1 MLIFGLRITYQTLP
15 MLWLLVS
22 LPAALLLAEQF
33 SIFWRLDTTRIITI
47 GLEMGFISLC
57 LIGRIRPV
65 LSPTTTLL
73 LCMTL
78 LSMLVSTVLSAHP
91 FAGITRWLEC
101 LSHVAFG
108 VYLHAYLSSRGD
120 HAKRVLMLALMGVI
134 VFIFAMLLLTW
145 ALLANPRA
153 YNWIIDPPFF
163 VNLRHLGHVVA
174 LLLPL
179 GWVLL
184 LPPST
189 PQTSPEPPASL
200 LRIFLRVLLRI
211 LSATGFLTLC
221 WALVFWMGGRGAFLS
236 CAAVS
241 VLMLLLA
248 RPLAWWL
255 RIIVL
260 VLPMLLGALLA
271 TTAYVDNTSMG
282 FERTL
287 GIAHAQQLAASSD
300 IDISSSRW
308 EIWHQSLEQWQ
319 QSPIWGL
326 GADWFKFALPVIGS
340 DGMFHPHNSVVQWLS
355 SYGLVG
361 LALLLATLGYG
372 ARQYV
377 HALNERFNT
386 GLHTPSYSLFI
397 SVCLGLC
404 VVSGALLSQVS
415 GVAYAP
421 FSLFVWVMLI
431 VLAWPSATT
440 SSTASNSA
448 TTNSAHHSPNAHAH
462 TSTRTNTRNNIELAA
477 TLALILATTATTGL
491 YAAQVYFSQTHH
503 TQPWWRAFN
512 AHIPLFYEPT
522 AWLEDASI
530 SEQEKEILSTN
541 AQRWSDNQCT
551 YSEIDDAK
559 CE

>member
-73 LCMTL
+73 LCMAL
-78 LSMLVSTVLSAHP
+78 LSMLLSTVLSAHP

-179 GWVLL
+179 GWALL
-184 LPPST
+184 LKPLSPPRT
-189 PQTSPEPPASL
+189 QLEPPETISL
-200 LRIFLRVLLRI
+200 LRILASTVFL
-211 LSATGFLTLC
+211 SLC

-241 VLMLLLA
+241 VLALLLT
-248 RPLAWWL
+248 RPLSWRL
-255 RIIVL
+255 RVMAL
-260 VLPMLLGALLA
+260 VLPVLFGAWLA
-271 TTAYVDNTSMG
+271 QLAHVDNPSMG
-282 FERTL
+282 LERTL
-287 GIAHAQQLAASSD
+287 GIAHAQQLSANTN

-386 GLHTPSYSLFI
+386 GLQTSSHSLFI

-421 FSLFVWVMLI
+421 FSLLIWVMLI
-431 VLAWPSATT
+431 VLAWPSAT
-440 SSTASNSA
+440 SNTA
-448 TTNSAHHSPNAHAH
+448 TTNSTHHTPNAHPH
-462 TSTRTNTRNNIELAA
+462 TNNHANTHNNIELAV
-477 TLALILATTATTGL
+477 TLALILTTTAITGF

-512 AHIPLFYEPT
+512 ARIPLFYEPT

-541 AQRWSDNQCT
+541 AQRWSDKPCV
-551 YSEIDDAK
+551 YHDIR